1 MTEAGGGER
10 DAGWGMRDAA
20 DGPRLFARVM
30 AEQGM
35 ASPEALEQSIRRAAE
50 GFDATL
56 TVGDEMLRA
65 AEKLLDQVLNGAC
78 ESRESALD
86 LLTVDALVT
95 RAMEIAARDPK
106 SLAELPEEAMKRIAS
121 R

>member
-1 MTEAGGGER
+1 MTEAESKR
-10 DAGWGMRDAA
+10 DAGRGMGDAA
-20 DGPRLFARVM
+20 DLPRPFARVM
-30 AEQGM
+30 AAQGM
-35 ASPEALEQSIRRAAE
+35 ASPDALEQSMRRAAE

-56 TVGDEMLRA
+56 TDGNETLRA
-65 AEKLLDQVLNGAC
+65 AEKLLDQLLEGAC

-95 RAMEIAARDPK
+95 RAMQIAARDAK
-106 SLAELPEEAMKRIAS
+106 SLAEFPEHAMKRIAT